1 MNYMGQ
7 ISNEKQP
14 KKRKKIKEK
23 SWSPLIKIDSL
34 AKLKELRLIELRLKK
49 VKVDKT
55 RTKDVRIKNNVCR
68 VQGKFQSTGNK
79 YSRKKKFVSFWV
91 EIWEEFKSKHG
102 YGSMPSRKE
111 IQYVKIMFRD
121 GTMIKGD
128 GPTIWRTK

>member
-91 EIWEEFKSKHG
+91 EIWEEFKSKMDTGACHRVKK
-102 YGSMPSRKE
+102 YSMSK
-111 IQYVKIMFRD
+111 
-121 GTMIKGD
+121 
-128 GPTIWRTK
+128 